1 MFLILHLLAKR
12 VDLISCSL
20 KCMCNLILT
29 NHLQMFSQ
37 MFQISSCSLF
47 LIFTKL
53 LSGGMSHLHI
63 KIDLILQ
70 SQACLMLP
78 F

>member
-29 NHLQMFSQ
+29 NHLQMF
-37 MFQISSCSLF
+37 QISSYSLF

-53 LSGGMSHLHI
+53 LFGRMSHLHI